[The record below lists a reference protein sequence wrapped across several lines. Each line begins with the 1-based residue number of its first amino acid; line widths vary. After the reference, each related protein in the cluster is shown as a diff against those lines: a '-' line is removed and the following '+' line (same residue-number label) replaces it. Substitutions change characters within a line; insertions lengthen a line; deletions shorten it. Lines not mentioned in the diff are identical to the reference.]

1 MLAALEVG
9 EVTEIVDTMVTRMY
23 LVSGS
28 DQKGLWDSQARFP
41 SLPKEINHPR
51 GDAAL

>member
-1 MLAALEVG
+1 MLAALQVG
-9 EVTEIVDTMVTRMY
+9 EVTEIVDTMATWMY

-28 DQKGLWDSQARFP
+28 DQKGLWDSRARFP